1 MIRVSELKEKF
12 VGISVAVLSLKKI
25 LLGEELILVLVLR
38 QESPTK

>member
-12 VGISVAVLSLKKI
+12 VGIAVAVLSLKKI
-25 LLGEELILVLVLR
+25 LLRELILVLVLR

>member
-12 VGISVAVLSLKKI
+12 VGIAVAVLSLKKI